1 MGLKKLW
8 RNYKPIIL
16 LPIKTKSLYL
26 LKQLKIV
33 IMETGRYFVNEKG
46 ELVKKVG
53 KTFFKVNTIVH
64 FRRKTLIFAYSK

>member
-1 MGLKKLW
+1 
-8 RNYKPIIL
+8 
-16 LPIKTKSLYL
+16 
-26 LKQLKIV
+26 
-33 IMETGRYFVNEKG
+33 METGRYFVNEKG